1 MVMIMNNGCPA
12 HGWTAIGSAALDS
25 QLAGVLAG
33 FVFTGIVLL
42 FGRPGPKN
50 IQAIGLFCPV
60 FVALGF
66 DSHLYGVVS
75 GESPDPFCGRVW
87 TQDMICAG
95 LLGVSAMAIVTG
107 LSWLLA
113 SHLDE
118 VARGGKRFDLNYTG
132 KVIDLD
138 RLVRLMAYGVG
149 VTVTLLLAATTYD
162 YLSIIY
168 KAHIPAILT
177 WTALLSPVFVLV
189 VSGGIAFSGARYASR
204 NHSVTRAT
212 IANRG
217 LRIAA
222 YGMLCYAVTGPVAA
236 GVISELGKRWW
247 QSPSGVIT
255 CIAIIAGLGV
265 PALLM
270 IALVQAVPPLF
281 PRPQASQPTSTPN
294 SNGRTRTPG
303 EGVQPGRRRGGH
315 RQR

>member
-1 MVMIMNNGCPA
+1 MNNGCPA
-12 HGWTAIGSAALDS
+12 HGWTIIGSAALDS

-42 FGRPGPKN
+42 FGRRGPKN
-50 IQAIGLFCPV
+50 IQAIGLFCSV

-66 DSHLYGVVS
+66 DSHLFGVLS

-87 TQDMICAG
+87 TQGMICTG

-118 VARGGKRFDLNYTG
+118 TARRGKPFDRNNTDN
-132 KVIDLD
+132 VINLDL
-138 RLVRLMAYGVG
+138 LVRLMAYGVG
-149 VTVTLLLAATTYD
+149 VTVTLLLAASIYD

-168 KAHIPAILT
+168 KAHSPTILA
-177 WTALLSPVFVLV
+177 WTAFLSPVFVLA
-189 VSGGIAFSGARYASR
+189 VSGSISFLGARYGRR
-204 NHSVTRAT
+204 NPRITRASV
-212 IANRG
+212 ANWG

-222 YGMLCYAVTGPVAA
+222 YGILCYAVIGPICD
-236 GVISELGKRWW
+236 GVISEMGQGWW
-247 QSPSGVIT
+247 QSPSGVIV
-255 CIAIIAGLGV
+255 CVVFIAGLGV

-270 IALVQAVPPLF
+270 LALVQAVPPLSL
-281 PRPQASQPTSTPN
+281 RRQAGQRTSTPN
-294 SNGRTRTPG
+294 MNGKAQEPG
-303 EGVQPGRRRGGH
+303 EVSGVQPGRRRGGH